1 METNLSIIAKVIA
14 AKYKTS
20 NISKRDISLKT
31 GLSQNT
37 IGNALRGK
45 NLTLN
50 TVFKI
55 MEVFGMN
62 LEDVVNEGKAMGF
75 TFPKVTNA
83 VVPTVNSTK
92 IAELL
97 AKEETTLQ
105 ITSKLGMTESDLL
118 NVIGTKPSTVKQEV
132 IEMT

>member
-37 IGNALRGK
+37 IRNALRGN

-97 AKEETTLQ
+97 AKGETTLQ
-105 ITSKLGMTESDLL
+105 IASKLGMTESDLL